1 MRRDNRK
8 GCARSTRRLVK
19 LDLAAHGIALVSC
32 ATGGIVLESVVL
44 MGAASHHVASIGF
57 RLTSKEMTD
66 ELTRSRARDAMFSA
80 VQLILWACCVVLA
93 IVVTAQ
99 GAHGLFHVESLDAM
113 TMAGFAAPGALAAAT
128 TAALTRSSAHVRG
141 GSDRADALLSAA
153 PTAAALGIAISG
165 LGADAGRLDALAGL
179 AIVLMLCVRTLIYLG
194 RTLD

>member
-1 MRRDNRK
+1 
-8 GCARSTRRLVK
+8 
-19 LDLAAHGIALVSC
+19 
-32 ATGGIVLESVVL
+32 
-44 MGAASHHVASIGF
+44 
-57 RLTSKEMTD
+57 MTD